1 MGVDTRQGLKTMI
14 DLSILIQGPASQK
27 SDGFKIL
34 NKYKEHGNILVSCYE
49 EDETQFLS
57 EFDFIEVI
65 KSETPRIKEKVGV
78 DHGSTFY
85 YALYTTF
92 KGLQKIKSE
101 YTLKIRSD
109 EYFSNLSP
117 IIECISKN
125 PNKLV
130 CGNIFYKP
138 WNIFKGH
145 MGDHIFACK
154 TKTLLESYQRLL
166 DMYDKKINL
175 DHRFS
180 QAHGLVAETILCKS
194 ILFSIDP
201 VNFETE
207 KCFIDNVLKV
217 DINLMK
223 PFVCKW
229 QHNKM
234 VFDSD
239 FKEEKFY

>member
-1 MGVDTRQGLKTMI
+1 MI
-14 DLSILIQGPASQK
+14 DLSILIQGPASPE

-57 EFDFIEVI
+57 EFDFVEVI
-65 KSETPRIKEKVGV
+65 KSETPILEEKVGV
-78 DHGSTFY
+78 YHDSTFY

-92 KGLQKIKSE
+92 KGLEKIKSE

-109 EYFSNLSP
+109 EYFSNLNP

-138 WNIFKGH
+138 WRIKPFH

-166 DMYDKKINL
+166 DMYDKKTNL
-175 DHRFS
+175 IETFS
-180 QAHGLVAETILCKS
+180 ETASGNSAESVLCKS
-194 ILFSIDP
+194 ILFSIDSLKL
-201 VNFETE
+201 NQEGFE
-207 KCFIDNVLKV
+207 KNLVKI
-217 DINLMK
+217 DINLMI
-223 PFVCKW
+223 PFLCKW
-229 QHNKM
+229 QHGET
-234 VFDSD
+234 VFDSN
-239 FKEEKFY
+239 FVEQ

>member
-1 MGVDTRQGLKTMI
+1 MI
-14 DLSILIQGPASQK
+14 DLSILIQGPASPE

-57 EFDFIEVI
+57 EFDFVEVI
-65 KSETPRIKEKVGV
+65 KSETPILEEKVGV
-78 DHGSTFY
+78 YHDSTFY
-85 YALYTTF
+85 FALYTTF

-109 EYFSNLSP
+109 EYFSNLNP

-138 WNIFKGH
+138 WRINPFH

-166 DMYDKKINL
+166 DMYDKKANL
-175 DHRFS
+175 DDIFS
-180 QAHGLVAETILCKS
+180 QTAIGNSAESVLCKS

-201 VNFETE
+201 ANFLTE
-207 KCFIDNVLKV
+207 NCFRNNVVKV
-217 DINLMK
+217 DINLMS
-223 PFVCKW
+223 PFLCKW
-229 QHNKM
+229 QHGHMIFRSN
-234 VFDSD
+234 FA
-239 FKEEKFY
+239 EEKFYVC